1 MRISTVMLMCAAT
14 ISLLLIGCSNGVDRW
29 QKQILAQ
36 NNADQRREA
45 VVELMEKRLGKS
57 DKAVQLFAMLAQ
69 TDSDPTVRS
78 AATQALGESGNPSA
92 VEPLARVLANES
104 DVQVRRDAA
113 VALGKV
119 RGPQAV
125 RALLDRLRED
135 RADEVRAACARTL
148 GQYRYPGVLQ
158 ALVAALLS
166 EDFSVVF
173 EARRSLEKLTRKS
186 FESSQAWQNWL
197 DKTGEPF
204 AAKGSSHEVAK

>member
-1 MRISTVMLMCAAT
+1 MRISILMLLCAVT
-14 ISLLLIGCSNGVDRW
+14 ISLPLIGCSNEVDRW

-36 NNADQRREA
+36 NDPDQRREA
-45 VVELMEKRLGKS
+45 VVELMDKGLGKS
-57 DKAVQLFAMLAQ
+57 DKAVQLFATLAQ

-78 AATQALGESGNPSA
+78 AATQALGESANPSA
-92 VEPLARVLANES
+92 VAPLAQLLADES
-104 DVQVRRDAA
+104 DARIRCDAA

-125 RALLDRLRED
+125 RALLDRLRGD
-135 RADEVRAACARTL
+135 QSNEVRSACARTL
-148 GQYRYPGVLQ
+148 GQYRYPGVVQ

-166 EDFSVVF
+166 EDFSVAF

-204 AAKGSSHEVAK
+204 AAKGSSHEVVK